1 MEDIK
6 YKGLYKDHWFF
17 GPILKHKKFYIRVMW
32 ASAFINVFALVSAFY
47 VMIVYDRIIPNNAT
61 ESLIVLTVG
70 VLAIVVFDFAMKV
83 LRGLYTD
90 KASSLVDIEVS
101 ENLFDRISRNEQ
113 LIGQKTGA
121 IASVV
126 KEFDS
131 LKEFIASAS
140 FVAFVD
146 LPFIFLFLFVLYS
159 IGGFVAAVPALI
171 VVVVITMG
179 LLIQPIIQKLTF
191 NASQDGQSKQSVIVE
206 VLSGMETLKTLPGI
220 GILRDRWVK
229 SVESQGV
236 TTAKS
241 KFWSQLTSNFTQ
253 SGQQL
258 SQVGIIV
265 YGVFL
270 IAEGDL
276 TMGSLIACVILSGRT
291 LAPLGQVSSLLGRY
305 NQAITSYENFGQL
318 MQQPVTEMSREHQ
331 IRVDK
336 VTGALTIKNV
346 SLTYPGMKE
355 ATVRQLN
362 LNIKAGEK
370 VAIVGKI
377 GSGKTSLLRLIAGL
391 LQATEGSIKIDQTDI
406 THMHGDDLRK
416 HVGVVMQMPML
427 FSGTLKENLL
437 MGNPDATDEE
447 VLYAARVAGVDEIA
461 SNLPDGYET
470 VLQENGQQ
478 LSGGQRQAVCIARCF
493 VGNPQIVIMDEPS
506 SAMDNNSESQLLLDI
521 QSRIVDKT
529 FILIT
534 HRGTLLSLVDRV
546 MVFDSGRIVA
556 DGPKDEILKA
566 MQTPPTKKAATPT
579 VKKKKQEK
587 PVKALSED
595 ASGVAEKA
603 QALAGKLEKSST
615 VQNYSFESAVF
626 DMHDSTGKRV
636 GGADDV
642 TGTFA
647 IDTAIGAGIAT
658 FRSTTPFFG
667 DVWTVHDA
675 IMTITGKTTAT
686 INMLFDWG
694 SNSDIGVVLNL
705 DIDRDTAGNIKS
717 FTTIAGDG
725 MDNGPFSGF
734 SATFSG
740 STTLLI
746 TDKTQKKP
754 VDGKGGKS

>member
-1 MEDIK
+1 MEHIK

-17 GPILKHKKFYIRVMW
+17 GAILNHKKFYIRVMW

-70 VLAIVVFDFAMKV
+70 VLAIVAFDFAMKV

-101 ENLFDRISRNEQ
+101 EKLFDRISRNEQ

-121 IASVV
+121 VASVV
-126 KEFDS
+126 KEFDN

-171 VVVVITMG
+171 VVVVIIMG

-191 NASQDGQSKQSVIVE
+191 NASKDGQSKQSVIVE

-236 TTAKS
+236 TSAKS
-241 KFWSQLTSNFTQ
+241 KFWTQLTSNFTQ

-265 YGVFL
+265 YGVYL

-291 LAPLGQVSSLLGRY
+291 LAPLGQVSNLLGRY

-336 VTGALTIKNV
+336 VTGSLTIRNV
-346 SLTYPGMKE
+346 SLTYPKMKE
-355 ATVRQLN
+355 PTVRQLN
-362 LNIKAGEK
+362 LELKAGEK

-391 LQATEGSIKIDQTDI
+391 MQPTEGSIKIDQTDI

-437 MGNPDATDEE
+437 MGNPNATDEE
-447 VLYAARVAGVDEIA
+447 LMYAARVAGVDEIA

-470 VLQENGQQ
+470 VLAENGQQ
-478 LSGGQRQAVCIARCF
+478 LSGGQRQAVCIARAF
-493 VGNPQIVIMDEPS
+493 VGDPQIIIMDEPS

-556 DGPKDEILKA
+556 DGPKDEILKK
-566 MQTPPTKKAATPT
+566 MQSSAKKP
-579 VKKKKQEK
+579 QEK
-587 PVKALSED
+587 PVENKGSE
-595 ASGVAEKA
+595 S
-603 QALAGKLEKSST
+603 
-615 VQNYSFESAVF
+615 
-626 DMHDSTGKRV
+626 
-636 GGADDV
+636 
-642 TGTFA
+642 
-647 IDTAIGAGIAT
+647 
-658 FRSTTPFFG
+658 
-667 DVWTVHDA
+667 
-675 IMTITGKTTAT
+675 
-686 INMLFDWG
+686 
-694 SNSDIGVVLNL
+694 
-705 DIDRDTAGNIKS
+705 
-717 FTTIAGDG
+717 
-725 MDNGPFSGF
+725 
-734 SATFSG
+734 
-740 STTLLI
+740 
-746 TDKTQKKP
+746 
-754 VDGKGGKS
+754 

>member
-1 MEDIK
+1 MEHIK

-17 GPILKHKKFYIRVMW
+17 GAIIKNKKFYIRVMW

-61 ESLIVLTVG
+61 ESLIVLTIG
-70 VLAIVVFDFAMKV
+70 VLAVVAFDFAMKV

-101 ENLFDRISRNEQ
+101 EKLFDRISRNEQ

-121 IASVV
+121 IASVI
-126 KEFDS
+126 KEFDH

-146 LPFIFLFLFVLYS
+146 LPFIFLFLWVLYS

-171 VVVVITMG
+171 VVVVIIAG

-191 NASQDGQSKQSVIVE
+191 NASKDGQSKQSVIVE

-220 GILRDRWVK
+220 GILRDRWIK

-236 TTAKS
+236 TSAKS

-265 YGVFL
+265 YGVYL

-291 LAPLGQVSSLLGRY
+291 LAPLGQVSNLLGRY

-318 MQQPVTEMSREHQ
+318 MQQPVSEMSKEHQ

-355 ATVRQLN
+355 ATVKQLN
-362 LNIKAGEK
+362 LDIKAGEK
-370 VAIVGKI
+370 IAIVGKI

-391 LQATEGSIKIDQTDI
+391 LQPTEGSIKIDQTDI

-447 VLYAARVAGVDEIA
+447 VIYAARVAGVDEIA

-470 VLQENGQQ
+470 VLAEGGQQ
-478 LSGGQRQAVCIARCF
+478 LSGGQRQAVCIARAF

-506 SAMDNNSESQLLLDI
+506 SAMDNNSEAQLLLDI

-556 DGPKDEILKA
+556 DGPKDKVLEA
-566 MQTPPTKKAATPT
+566 MQAPTKK
-579 VKKKKQEK
+579 
-587 PVKALSED
+587 
-595 ASGVAEKA
+595 
-603 QALAGKLEKSST
+603 
-615 VQNYSFESAVF
+615 
-626 DMHDSTGKRV
+626 
-636 GGADDV
+636 
-642 TGTFA
+642 
-647 IDTAIGAGIAT
+647 
-658 FRSTTPFFG
+658 
-667 DVWTVHDA
+667 
-675 IMTITGKTTAT
+675 
-686 INMLFDWG
+686 
-694 SNSDIGVVLNL
+694 
-705 DIDRDTAGNIKS
+705 
-717 FTTIAGDG
+717 
-725 MDNGPFSGF
+725 
-734 SATFSG
+734 
-740 STTLLI
+740 
-746 TDKTQKKP
+746 KTQDKP
-754 VDGKGGKS
+754 TDNKGSES